1 MTTAPAAGSASR
13 TVIVSN
19 RRGLHARAAAKLV
32 KVASQYDAEVTV
44 TKDGVSV
51 SGSSIMG
58 LMMLAAVPGTELKI
72 TAEGREA
79 KSVLDALEQL
89 VADKFDE
96 D

>member
-1 MTTAPAAGSASR
+1 MTSTPAGGSVSR
-13 TVIVSN
+13 RVTVAN

-32 KVASQYDAEVTV
+32 KLASRYNAEVTV

-58 LMMLAAVPGTELKI
+58 LMMLAAVPGTDLEI
-72 TAEGREA
+72 SAVGPEAEA
-79 KSVLDALEQL
+79 ALDALEQL
-89 VADKFDE
+89 VTGKFDE